1 MFFKKFIKLVVLS
14 FILTFATISFSYSV
28 SLPCG
33 TAKLIVPWGAG
44 GGTDVIF
51 RQMVDKI
58 NKNGCNFRL
67 ISNERCIDLK
77 VRFFQKHN
85 IYNLVFSIACLD
97 QIEKNIFLTRSLLS
111 Q

>member
-1 MFFKKFIKLVVLS
+1 MFLNKFLRLVASS
-14 FILTFATISFSYSV
+14 FILTFATISFSHSV

-58 NKNGCNFRL
+58 LVEIYDHVTFPGNWL
-67 ISNERCIDLK
+67 I
-77 VRFFQKHN
+77 
-85 IYNLVFSIACLD
+85 
-97 QIEKNIFLTRSLLS
+97 
-111 Q
+111 